1 MNTPTHTAKI
11 FTTGR
16 SQAVRLPK
24 AFRFDTDE
32 VTIEKV
38 GTAVI
43 LWPKHEDNAV
53 WAARVQSLL
62 AGFEGM
68 PEAIERDRRPAVDDI
83 ESLKQEN
90 WASA

>member
-1 MNTPTHTAKI
+1 MTTALATAKV

-38 GTAVI
+38 G
-43 LWPKHEDNAV
+43 NAV
-53 WAARVQSLL
+53 VLRPKLTGKDEWWTEMEKAL

-68 PEAIERDRRPAVDDI
+68 PDQIERDHANLSDPVSFD
-83 ESLKQEN
+83 
-90 WASA
+90 